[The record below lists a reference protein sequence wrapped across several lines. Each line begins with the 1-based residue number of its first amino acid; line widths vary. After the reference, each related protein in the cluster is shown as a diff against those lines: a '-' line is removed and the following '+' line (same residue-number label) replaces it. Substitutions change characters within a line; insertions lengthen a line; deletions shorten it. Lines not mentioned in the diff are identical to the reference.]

1 MKKYDVFISSKSED
15 YKLAEQVYDFL
26 VENGLSVFLASR
38 ELDRLGV
45 ARGDDAID
53 EAIDSTTHMIVVAS
67 SAANVNSKWVRHEW
81 GTFSHDLRSGYRSG
95 NLITVLTESVR
106 LKDLPS
112 GLRHNQSFNFKN
124 YKKSILS
131 YVKLNEESQNDST
144 IPPLIK
150 AENKPVTSTGSSK
163 KRGLVAAAVLA
174 LMLLLGVAGYYMFL
188 NNNSGNSKKD
198 PGVDTLAQKKVIEDP
213 LEKSKNDTILDESKY
228 DWLAKR
234 YVTNDDIEKCH
245 SANDVRLLRNS
256 IYARHGYIFRDDSLN
271 EYFSKFKWYKGVS
284 RETPK
289 DFNRYEN
296 ANIIFLNAK
305 EKQLPS
311 Q

>member
-67 SAANVNSKWVRHEW
+67 SAANVNSEWVKHEW

-131 YVKLNEESQNDST
+131 YVKLNEESQNDS
-144 IPPLIK
+144 ISPSINR
-150 AENKPVTSTGSSK
+150 ENEAVASTGSSK
-163 KRGLVAAAVLA
+163 KRVWIVAASLAIIFLLAVF
-174 LMLLLGVAGYYMFL
+174 GYYKFL
-188 NNNSGNSKKD
+188 RNNSGNSEMATKKD
-198 PGVDTLAQKKVIEDP
+198 SIERSQAPKESKKAI
-213 LEKSKNDTILDESKY
+213 NDTILDESKY

>member
-67 SAANVNSKWVRHEW
+67 SAANVNSEWVKHEW

-163 KRGLVAAAVLA
+163 KRVWIVAASLAIIFLLAVF
-174 LMLLLGVAGYYMFL
+174 GYYKFL
-188 NNNSGNSKKD
+188 HNNSGNSERATKKD
-198 PGVDTLAQKKVIEDP
+198 SIERSQAPKESKKAI
-213 LEKSKNDTILDESKY
+213 NDTILDESKY